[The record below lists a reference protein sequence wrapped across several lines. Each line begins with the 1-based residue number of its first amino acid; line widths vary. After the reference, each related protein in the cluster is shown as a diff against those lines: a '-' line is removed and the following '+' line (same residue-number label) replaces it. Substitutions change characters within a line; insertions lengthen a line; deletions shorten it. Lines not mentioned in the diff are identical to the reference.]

1 LTSYCIGELYNF
13 AKQKNTSIHQHVNSS
28 THQLVNL
35 PTHQLVNMQFETKA
49 IRLQMPG
56 TQQREHS
63 TPLYNTSSYRFD
75 NAEHMRAAFAGEIE
89 ANIYSRY
96 TNPNVREFEQ
106 KIAALEGC
114 EDAFG
119 TASGMAAVFTS
130 FASILESGDHVL
142 ASSSLFGSSF
152 QVVTDTLPKWNI
164 QTTLVSPT
172 QPETWAQHLRPN
184 TKMFF
189 LETPTNPGL
198 EIIDLE
204 TAGKFAAEHQLIL
217 NVDNC
222 FATPYLQNPAKFGA
236 HLISHSA
243 TKYIDGQGRV
253 VGGVVTGEQKY
264 VDAVRQFVRRTGASM
279 APFNA
284 WILSKSLE
292 TLGVRMDR
300 HCANALKVATFLES
314 HSSVNSV
321 RYPFLD
327 SHPQADIAREQM
339 RQGGGIVT
347 FEIKGGLDA
356 GRRFLDSLKMFSL
369 SANLGDARSIATH
382 PASTTHSKL
391 PPEVRAKMSI
401 TDGLIRISTGL
412 EHSDDIIADIEQA
425 I

>member
-1 LTSYCIGELYNF
+1 MS
-13 AKQKNTSIHQHVNSS
+13 
-28 THQLVNL
+28 
-35 PTHQLVNMQFETKA
+35 
-49 IRLQMPG
+49 G

-75 NAEHMRAAFAGEIE
+75 NAEHMRAAFAGELE

-130 FASILESGDHVL
+130 FAAILRSGDHIL

-152 QVVTDTLPKWNI
+152 QIVTDTLPKWNI
-164 QTTLVSPT
+164 ETTLVSPT
-172 QPETWAQHLRPN
+172 QPETWSKYIRPN
-184 TKMFF
+184 TKMLF

-198 EIIDLE
+198 DIIDLE
-204 TAGKFAAEHQLIL
+204 IAGQFAVAHDLIL

-222 FATPYLQNPAKFGA
+222 FATPYLQNPARFGA
-236 HLISHSA
+236 HIISHSA

-253 VGGVVTGEQKY
+253 VGGVITGEQQY
-264 VDAVRQFVRRTGASM
+264 VDAARQFVRRTGASM

-284 WILSKSLE
+284 WVLSKSLE
-292 TLGVRMDR
+292 TLGIRMDR
-300 HCANALKVATFLES
+300 HCENAMKLAKFLEG
-314 HSSVNSV
+314 HPKVNWV
-321 RYPFLD
+321 RYPFLS
-327 SHPQADIAREQM
+327 SHPQSHIARKQM

-347 FEIKGGLDA
+347 FEIKGGLER
-356 GRRFLDSLKMFSL
+356 GRCFLDKLKMFSL

-391 PPEVRAKMSI
+391 TPEARTEMGISN
-401 TDGLIRISTGL
+401 GLIRISTGL
-412 EHSDDIIADIEQA
+412 EHIDDIIADIEQA
-425 I
+425 IT

>member
-1 LTSYCIGELYNF
+1 
-13 AKQKNTSIHQHVNSS
+13 
-28 THQLVNL
+28 
-35 PTHQLVNMQFETKA
+35 
-49 IRLQMPG
+49 MPG

-75 NAEHMRAAFAGEIE
+75 NAEHMRAAFAGEVE

-119 TASGMAAVFTS
+119 TASGMAAVYTS
-130 FASILESGDHVL
+130 FASILEPGDHIL

-152 QVVTDTLPKWNI
+152 QVVTDTLPRWNI
-164 QTTLVSPT
+164 ETTLVSPT

-184 TKMFF
+184 TKMLF

-198 EIIDLE
+198 DIIDLE
-204 TAGKFAAEHQLIL
+204 VAGRFAAAHKLIL

-236 HLISHSA
+236 HIISHSA

-253 VGGVVTGEQKY
+253 VGGVITGEQQY
-264 VDAVRQFVRRTGASM
+264 VDAARQFVRRTGASM

-284 WILSKSLE
+284 WVLSKSLE

-300 HCANALKVATFLES
+300 HCANALQLANFLEA
-314 HSSVNSV
+314 HSQVNWV

-327 SHPQADIAREQM
+327 SHPQAHIARKQM

-347 FEIKGGLDA
+347 FEAKGGLRH
-356 GRRFLDSLKMFSL
+356 GRCFLDKLKMLSL

-391 PPEVRAKMSI
+391 TPEARAEMGIS
-401 TDGLIRISTGL
+401 DGLIRISTGL
-412 EHSDDIIADIEQA
+412 EHIDDIITDIEQA
-425 I
+425 IT

>member
-1 LTSYCIGELYNF
+1 
-13 AKQKNTSIHQHVNSS
+13 
-28 THQLVNL
+28 
-35 PTHQLVNMQFETKA
+35 
-49 IRLQMPG
+49 MPG
-56 TQQREHS
+56 TRQREHS

-75 NAEHMRAAFAGEIE
+75 NAEHMRAAFAGEVE

-96 TNPNVREFEQ
+96 TNPNVREFEE
-106 KIAALEGC
+106 KIAALESC

-130 FASILESGDHVL
+130 FVSILEPGDHIL

-152 QVVTDTLPKWNI
+152 QVVTDTLPRWNI
-164 QTTLVSPT
+164 ETTLVSPT
-172 QPETWAQHLRPN
+172 QPETWVQHLRPN
-184 TKMFF
+184 TKMLF

-198 EIIDLE
+198 DIIELE
-204 TAGKFAAEHQLIL
+204 VAGQFAAAHNLIL

-236 HLISHSA
+236 HIISHSA

-253 VGGVVTGEQKY
+253 VGGVITGEQQY
-264 VDAVRQFVRRTGASM
+264 VDAARQFVRRTGASM

-292 TLGVRMDR
+292 TLGLRMDR
-300 HCANALKVATFLES
+300 HCANALQLANFLEA
-314 HSSVNSV
+314 HPQVNWV

-327 SHPQADIAREQM
+327 SHPQAHIARRQM

-347 FEIKGGLDA
+347 FEVKGGLKHGA
-356 GRRFLDSLKMFSL
+356 CFLDKLKMFSL

-391 PPEVRAKMSI
+391 TLEARAKMGIS
-401 TDGLIRISTGL
+401 DGLIRISTGL
-412 EHSDDIIADIEQA
+412 EHIDDIIADIEQA
-425 I
+425 LRYVCFEF